1 MIEDGKVPAVAF
13 CWEVNT
19 AKAPE
24 PMLQVARGWAPHQ
37 WQAGCGTFREGL
49 QCKNV
54 QCYL

>member
-54 QCYL
+54 QC